1 MGQSVWVTR
10 EGGRF
15 VGVVFLCVEKMRHV
29 GDHAV
34 MMRTVWGMMMRFM
47 VATLPVVWAPLG
59 LSRVVLPNEILFMV
73 LKHER
78 PPRLLV

>member
-1 MGQSVWVTR
+1 MCVK
-10 EGGRF
+10 EKAGRF
-15 VGVVFLCVEKMRHV
+15 AGVVFLCVEKMRHV

-47 VATLPVVWAPLG
+47 VVTLPVVWAPLG
-59 LSRVVLPNEILFMV
+59 VFRVVLPNEILFMV

-78 PPRLLV
+78 LPRLLV